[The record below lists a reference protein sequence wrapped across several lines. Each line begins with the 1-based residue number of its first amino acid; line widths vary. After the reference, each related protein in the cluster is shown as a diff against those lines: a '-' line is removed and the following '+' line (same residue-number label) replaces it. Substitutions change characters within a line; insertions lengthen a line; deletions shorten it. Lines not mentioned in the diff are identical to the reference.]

1 MFDLLLEDSIDL
13 SKIKEIN
20 ILKKEINLLKK
31 EINILKKDIVVD
43 LSLFEKEDMI
53 DLSFLD

>member
-1 MFDLLLEDSIDL
+1 MFNLLLEDSIDL
-13 SKIKEIN
+13 SKIKEF
-20 ILKKEINLLKK
+20 
-31 EINILKKDIVVD
+31 NILKKDIVID

>member
-1 MFDLLLEDSIDL
+1 MFDLLLEDLIDL
-13 SKIKEIN
+13 SKIKDFNILKEDIN
-20 ILKKEINLLKK
+20 ILKE
-31 EINILKKDIVVD
+31 DIVVD

>member
-1 MFDLLLEDSIDL
+1 MFNLLLEDSIDL

-20 ILKKEINLLKK
+20 ILKK
-31 EINILKKDIVVD
+31 DIKVD

>member
-20 ILKKEINLLKK
+20 ILKK
-31 EINILKKDIVVD
+31 DIKVD

>member
-1 MFDLLLEDSIDL
+1 MFNLLLEDSIDL
-13 SKIKEIN
+13 SKIKEF
-20 ILKKEINLLKK
+20 
-31 EINILKKDIVVD
+31 NILKKDIEID